1 MTTSCGRG
9 MCGYIGLFPFRPRKG
24 CWRFARTTGLRNQLS
39 AMLPFKILL
48 RTAIVMVCAA
58 LTSAHATTA
67 RAESRLEIVK
77 ARGHVNCG
85 VGNGLAGFSRVNAR
99 GQWSGLDVEFC
110 SALAT
115 AIFGSKD
122 AVKFFNLSAADRFTA
137 LANGEVD
144 VLARATAWTLT
155 RDSELGVRFVG
166 VLFHDGQG
174 FLVPRGH
181 AITSVLELSG
191 ASVCVLPG
199 SSGERGVTDF
209 FGQRKMRFQLVTSE
223 HWDHLVRTYAAG
235 GCTVLTGDIS
245 VLAFERS
252 RFAAAGDHILL
263 PELIS
268 KEPLGPAVKAGDEQ
282 WFSIVRWNYMALIAA
297 EEFGLTSA
305 NVDAMRSSSVLDVRR
320 FLGLEADLGA
330 SLGLARD
337 WAYQVVKQVGNYAEI
352 FDRTLGHGSDL
363 KLDRG
368 LNNLWSKG
376 GLLYAMPLR

>member
-1 MTTSCGRG
+1 MRQTS
-9 MCGYIGLFPFRPRKG
+9 P
-24 CWRFARTTGLRNQLS
+24 LRNQLS
-39 AMLPFKILL
+39 PLSPMLPFTSLL
-48 RTAIVMVCAA
+48 RTAVVLVCVALGALLPTAA
-58 LTSAHATTA
+58 N
-67 RAESRLEIVK
+67 AESRLEIVR
-77 ARGHVNCG
+77 ARGHLNCG
-85 VGNGLAGFSRVNAR
+85 VGDGLAGFSQVNAR

-115 AIFGSKD
+115 AVFGSKD
-122 AVKFFNLSAADRFTA
+122 AVKFFNLSPADRFTA

-155 RDSELGVRFVG
+155 RDTELGIRFAG
-166 VLFHDGQG
+166 VLFYDGQG

-199 SSGERGVTDF
+199 SSGERNVTDF

-235 GCTVLTGDIS
+235 GCTVLTGDMS

-252 RFAAAGDHILL
+252 RFAAAGDHLLL

-282 WFSIVRWNYMALIAA
+282 WFSIVRWNAMALVAA
-297 EEFGLTSA
+297 EELGITST
-305 NVDAMRSSSVLDVRR
+305 NVDAMRASSALDIRR

-352 FDRTLGHGSDL
+352 FDRTLGHGSAL

>member
-1 MTTSCGRG
+1 ML
-9 MCGYIGLFPFRPRKG
+9 LFKNF
-24 CWRFARTTGLRNQLS
+24 
-39 AMLPFKILL
+39 L
-48 RTAIVMVCAA
+48 RTAVVMVFAIASALISNAA
-58 LTSAHATTA
+58 H
-67 RAESRLEIVK
+67 AESRLEIVK
-77 ARGHVNCG
+77 ARGHLNCG
-85 VGNGLAGFSRVNAR
+85 VGDGLAGFSRVNAR
-99 GQWSGLDVEFC
+99 GHWSGLDVEFC
-110 SALAT
+110 AALA
-115 AIFGSKD
+115 ASIFGSKD
-122 AVKFFNLSAADRFTA
+122 AVKYFNLTAADRFTA
-137 LANGEVD
+137 LANGDVD

-155 RDSELGVRFVG
+155 RDSELGIRFVG
-166 VLFHDGQG
+166 VLYYDGQG

-235 GCTVLTGDIS
+235 GCTVLTGDVSI
-245 VLAFERS
+245 LAFERS
-252 RFAAAGDHILL
+252 RFATANDHLLL

-282 WFSIVRWNYMALIAA
+282 WFSIVRWTYMAIIAA
-297 EEFGLTSA
+297 EEFGLTSS
-305 NVDAMRSSSVLDVRR
+305 NVDAMRNSNMLDVRR

-376 GLLYAMPLR
+376 GLLYAVPLR

>member
-1 MTTSCGRG
+1 MVLAGEVWVYFNVSFPPVRG
-9 MCGYIGLFPFRPRKG
+9 LGNVLHNKLSTMQ
-24 CWRFARTTGLRNQLS
+24 RFKNLIHTAVV
-39 AMLPFKILL
+39 LL
-48 RTAIVMVCAA
+48 CALAGIVMPGAA
-58 LTSAHATTA
+58 Q
-67 RAESRLEIVK
+67 AESRLETIK
-77 ARGHVNCG
+77 ARGYLNCG
-85 VGNGLAGFSRVNAR
+85 VGDSLAGFSQVNAR

-115 AIFGSKD
+115 SIFGSKD
-122 AVKFFNLSAADRFTA
+122 AVKFKNLTAADRFTA
-137 LANGEVD
+137 LVNGEVD

-155 RDSELGVRFVG
+155 RDNELGVRFVG
-166 VLFHDGQG
+166 VLFYDGQG

-223 HWDHLVRTYAAG
+223 HWDHLVRTYASG
-235 GCTVLTGDIS
+235 GCTVLTGDLS
-245 VLAFERS
+245 VLAYERS
-252 RFAAAGDHILL
+252 RLAAAGDHLLL

-282 WFSIVRWNYMALIAA
+282 WFSVVRWNYMALIAA
-297 EEFGLTSA
+297 EELGLTST
-305 NVDAMRSSSVLDVRR
+305 NVDAMRASSALDVRR

-337 WAYQVVKQVGNYAEI
+337 WAYQIVKQVGNYAEV
-352 FDRTLGHGSDL
+352 FDRNLGHGSIL
-363 KLDRG
+363 KIDRG
-368 LNNLWSKG
+368 LNNLWTKG
-376 GLLYAMPLR
+376 GLLYSMPLR